1 MTTDYGTYRLTFEPP
16 SDMITPSVDMTLSG
30 EADLSQMLSLFE
42 AFLQASGYVLKGE
55 LEIVEPDTTSNL
67 WGATCRGAQATDFIP
82 FSQADDVLNFGA
94 K

>member
-1 MTTDYGTYRLTFEPP
+1 MTTDFGTYRLTYTPGP
-16 SDMITPSVDMTLSG
+16 DMITPSVDMTLSG

-55 LEIVEPDTTSNL
+55 LEIVEPDTT
-67 WGATCRGAQATDFIP
+67 FVP
-82 FSQADDVLNFGA
+82 FSKADDVLSFGA